1 MWFHPGLDGARRPEV
16 VQRQTQQN
24 RVGVLDLVDK
34 HDAQRERL
42 VLRRR
47 VLVDGQQSGRPCHAV
62 EVRYR
67 VHGEVAVVDRAAGM
81 RRAPAV
87 GRTGG
92 KTPADGAVALHGRV
106 DVKQVGHL

>member
-1 MWFHPGLDGARRPEV
+1 MWSTQALTALGGPKLYNGRP
-16 VQRQTQQN
+16 N
-24 RVGVLDLVDK
+24 RTVSAFLISSTSATLSANDV
-34 HDAQRERL
+34 

-62 EVRYR
+62 EVRNR

-81 RRAPAV
+81 RRAPAL

-92 KTPADGAVALHGRV
+92 QTPADGAVALHGRV
-106 DVKQVGHL
+106 DVKQVRHL